1 MLLHGQTIKDQF
13 SNFSILISKNILTQT
28 KKKNNNNKKERKK
41 ERKKKK
47 KKKIKPKES
56 YHKHILVTRS

>member
-28 KKKNNNNKKERKK
+28 KKKKKKRRKK
-41 ERKKKK
+41 E
-47 KKKIKPKES
+47 EEEEEEED
-56 YHKHILVTRS
+56 